1 MLERLSMVMSCSG
14 SARFLASEAVTH
26 LKYDLLTH
34 LKYDLLRVALRG
46 ISNML
51 QSARNLREVF
61 GFHVLDCIHDE
72 TVDAGTAENVRG

>member
-1 MLERLSMVMSCSG
+1 MMLERLSMVMSCSG
-14 SARFLASEAVTH
+14 SARFLASEAV
-26 LKYDLLTH
+26 TH

>member
-1 MLERLSMVMSCSG
+1 MMLERLSMVMSCSG

-26 LKYDLLTH
+26 LKYDLL
-34 LKYDLLRVALRG
+34 RAALRG

-61 GFHVLDCIHDE
+61 GFHVLHCIHDE
-72 TVDAGTAENVRG
+72 LVDAGTAENVRG